1 MQKNKKIILRADA
14 NETIATGHVYRLLA
28 LAELLKPQFEIWF
41 CTQSTNKQLLETI
54 YSQVDKLIQLPH
66 QFEYCLPTD
75 KELDAEIPFDL
86 EAIVN
91 ANDIVVLDGYWFRE
105 KFQLAV
111 KRLGAKLV
119 MIDDFANQ
127 HFYADAVINHAPGTS
142 VSSYKGESYTQY
154 FLGLNYTLIRKA
166 FIEPRSN
173 DIKPIKKTIFISFGG
188 SDPCELSVKYTKAI
202 LEQKNYTV
210 YLLTSKLFKDDS
222 ITALNKLALTY
233 PNQLTLLGNVNALEL
248 KNILDSCTHAI
259 VPASTILFE
268 CVVRGLKCIS
278 GYYTANQNMIY
289 SGFLHEQM
297 IIGIDDMIDFDTNE
311 LSTKIAVSDNLH
323 MLDLKLDS
331 TLNLLTVFNNLC

>member
-1 MQKNKKIILRADA
+1 MKINKRIILRADA
-14 NETIATGHVYRLLA
+14 SETISTGHVFRLLA
-28 LAELLKPQFEIWF
+28 LAEILRSHFEIWF

-54 YSQVDKLIQLPH
+54 SSQVDKLIQLPH

-75 KELDAEIPFDL
+75 KELDAEMPFDL
-86 EAIVN
+86 DAIVN

-105 KFQLAV
+105 KYQLDV
-111 KRLGAKLV
+111 KQMGSKLV
-119 MIDDFANQ
+119 MIDDLANQ

-142 VSSYKGESYTQY
+142 VGSYKGESYTQY

-166 FIEPRSN
+166 FFEPRSN
-173 DIKPIKKTIFISFGG
+173 EIKPVKKTVFISFGG
-188 SDPCELSVKYTKAI
+188 SDPYELSLKYTKAI
-202 LEQKNYTV
+202 LEQENYTV

-233 PNQLTLLGNVNALEL
+233 PNQLTLLVNVNAHEL
-248 KNILDSCTHAI
+248 KKILDSCTHAI

-268 CVVRGLKCIS
+268 CIARGLKCIS

-297 IIGIDDMIDFDTNE
+297 IIGIDDMIDFNANE
-311 LSTKIAVSDNLH
+311 LSTKIAISDNLH
-323 MLDLKLDS
+323 TLDLKLDS
-331 TLNLLTVFNNLC
+331 TLNLLTVFKNLC